1 MAEIKEALVPDIGD
15 YSDVPV
21 IEVLVS
27 VGDTVSKDQ
36 SLVTLE
42 SDKATMEVPSS
53 VSGVVKEIRVKV
65 GDSLS
70 QGALVALI
78 EVADA
83 GAEAAK
89 PAAAAP
95 AAPAKAAPA
104 AAPAPAAKAE
114 AATPAASSNGGLIE
128 ARVPD
133 IGDYTD
139 IPVIEV
145 LVAVGDTVAKDQSL
159 VTLESDKATMEVP
172 SSAAGVVKELKVKV
186 GDTLSQGNVVAII
199 AASYG
204 GAGAAQSPA
213 KPTTDTAETAG
224 KVEPVAVSAVPD
236 KLAQRE
242 IAQVQGSGTQAAQAG
257 QPSAGNP
264 SSPPVTF
271 DADSVLPS
279 KVPYASPVV
288 RVFAR
293 ELGVDLNQLKGS
305 EKGGR
310 ITREDVQRFVKAALS
325 GGTPAAAGA
334 APAGGG
340 NGLNLLAWPKVDFSK
355 FGETE
360 TQPLSRI
367 KKISGANL
375 ARNWAMI
382 PHVTQFES
390 ADITDLEALRVALN
404 KENEKAGIKLTM
416 LAFLVKASAAALK
429 KFPEFNASLDAAG
442 ENLTLKKYINI
453 GFAADTPNG
462 LVVPVIR
469 DVDKKGVL
477 QIAQESG
484 ELAKKARDGKLGPAD
499 MSGGC
504 FSISSLGGIGGTAF
518 TPIINAPEV
527 AILGVSK
534 SAMQPVW
541 NGKDFSPKLML
552 PLSLSYDH
560 RVIDGALA
568 ARFTTYLSQVLAD
581 MRRVLL

>member
-1 MAEIKEALVPDIGD
+1 
-15 YSDVPV
+15 
-21 IEVLVS
+21 
-27 VGDTVSKDQ
+27 
-36 SLVTLE
+36 
-42 SDKATMEVPSS
+42 
-53 VSGVVKEIRVKV
+53 
-65 GDSLS
+65 
-70 QGALVALI
+70 
-78 EVADA
+78 
-83 GAEAAK
+83 
-89 PAAAAP
+89 
-95 AAPAKAAPA
+95 
-104 AAPAPAAKAE
+104 PAPAAKAE

-199 AASYG
+199 AASDG